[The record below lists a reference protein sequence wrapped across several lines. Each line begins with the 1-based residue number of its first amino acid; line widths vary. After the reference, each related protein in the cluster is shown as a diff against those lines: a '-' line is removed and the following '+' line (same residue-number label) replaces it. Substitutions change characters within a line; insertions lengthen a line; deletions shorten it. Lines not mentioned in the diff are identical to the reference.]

1 MSCISLVRIGLIVGT
16 ISGLPVLAATSQ
28 DSGQVTRDELQDLLR
43 EKNEAVAA
51 LDVLESA
58 EAVAA
63 SDVDTLERELISA
76 AMESRRREEQATDAE
91 RELVSLQAQLGQA
104 RRDLVD
110 GEVALEGLLASLAIN
125 GRSRPPAWVSH
136 GDDANRAIRAAILM
150 GRTVPIVQSR
160 ADGLR
165 ESIGHM
171 RTLENEVTREIARLD
186 AAEASLALKRAEIA
200 QMTAA
205 KRAAFEDVRSD
216 ASALRTRVEILGRE
230 AQTIESLL
238 AALEANAPTAPRMKP
253 RLRLAAATP
262 NPSIRSDAPPAGL
275 GAAANRGARFAS
287 SSVRSP
293 VIGQL
298 IRGWGDTMP
307 GGTKSE
313 GLTFTTR
320 GAAQVIAPDGGRIE
334 YAGPF
339 RTYGQ
344 LLIISTADGY
354 HILLS
359 GMAEAFVGVGQTVN
373 QGEPVA
379 RMTDRA
385 LPEPELYMEIRQGG
399 EPIDPEIWMRRG

>member
-1 MSCISLVRIGLIVGT
+1 MSCFSVYRIVLIFGVSLWTLLSSAVAQG
-16 ISGLPVLAATSQ
+16 
-28 DSGQVTRDELQDLLR
+28 DGQVTRDELQDLLR
-43 EKNEAVAA
+43 EKAEAVAA
-51 LDVLESA
+51 LDVLTSA

-63 SDVDTLERELISA
+63 NDVDALERSLISA
-76 AMESRRREEQATDAE
+76 AMESRRREEQAIDAE
-91 RELVSLQAQLGQA
+91 RELVALRTQLGEA
-104 RRDLVD
+104 RRDLVV

-136 GDDANRAIRAAILM
+136 GDDANQAIRAAILM
-150 GRTVPIVQSR
+150 GRTVPMVQDR
-160 ADGLR
+160 ASGLR
-165 ESIGHM
+165 VRIEDM
-171 RTLENEVTREIARLD
+171 RQLQDNVTHELARLD
-186 AAEASLALKRAEIA
+186 AAEASLALKREEIA
-200 QMTAA
+200 RMTAA

-216 ASALRTRVEILGRE
+216 AAALKSRVDLLGRE

-238 AALEANAPTAPRMKP
+238 ASLEANAPVAPRMKP
-253 RLRLAAATP
+253 KLRLAAATP
-262 NPSIRSDAPPAGL
+262 NPTIRSDAPPAGL
-275 GAAANRGARFAS
+275 GAIANRRSQFAS
-287 SSVRSP
+287 GTVRAP
-293 VIGQL
+293 VVGRM
-298 IRGWGDTMP
+298 IRGWGDKMP

-320 GAAQVIAPDGGRIE
+320 GAAQVIAPQGGRVE
-334 YAGPF
+334 YSGPF

-399 EPIDPEIWMRRG
+399 EPIDPEDWMTRG